1 MYFKCIPVSL
11 NLFKKIKKI
20 QPMLFQMTKIDH
32 INLID
37 LYAETSPDFLI
48 ISCKEML
55 TENDDDFFSR
65 ELYIQNYTVKVKQT
79 HFIDFTGVKAIHC
92 KLISTN
98 AVAVEVNGRPSSRY
112 MANAKNSSTQG
123 KDLRQLI
130 SCIISFNSRC
140 TQLVTL

>member
-55 TENDDDFFSR
+55 TENDDD
-65 ELYIQNYTVKVKQT
+65 YNTVKVKQT

-98 AVAVEVNGRPSSRY
+98 AVVVEVNGRPSSRY

>member
-55 TENDDDFFSR
+55 TENDDD
-65 ELYIQNYTVKVKQT
+65 YNTVKVKQT
-79 HFIDFTGVKAIHC
+79 PFIDFTGVKAIHC

-98 AVAVEVNGRPSSRY
+98 AVVVEVNGRPSSRY

>member
-55 TENDDDFFSR
+55 TENDDD
-65 ELYIQNYTVKVKQT
+65 YNTVKVKQT